1 MNDYLNGTET
11 FARENPNVFHPDSLT
26 MNGIDTYPEF
36 DELIDYAIQNNYKN
50 LRRSDMYCLYEH
62 KKVMFDRV
70 VYLNEID
77 FLKASSELIEEFE
90 SIKKQAQI
98 LMLLGL
104 KVNTLNESERKNST
118 LLVIKEKLHVL
129 KQVEES
135 AWYKY
140 IDMNREVLG

>member
-1 MNDYLNGTET
+1 MHDYLNGTET

-70 VYLNEID
+70 VYLNERD

>member
-1 MNDYLNGTET
+1 M
-11 FARENPNVFHPDSLT
+11 
-26 MNGIDTYPEF
+26 EF
-36 DELIDYAIQNNYKN
+36 DKLIDYAIQNNHKN

-70 VYLNEID
+70 VYLNERD

-104 KVNTLNESERKNST
+104 KVNTLNEPERKNST
-118 LLVIKEKLHVL
+118 LLVIKENLHVL

-140 IDMNREVLG
+140 IDINREVLG

>member
-1 MNDYLNGTET
+1 MHDYLNGTET

-70 VYLNEID
+70 VYLNERD

-90 SIKKQAQI
+90 SIK
-98 LMLLGL
+98 
-104 KVNTLNESERKNST
+104 NSRIF
-118 LLVIKEKLHVL
+118 L
-129 KQVEES
+129 S
-135 AWYKY
+135 AA
-140 IDMNREVLG
+140 R

>member
-1 MNDYLNGTET
+1 MHDYLNGTET